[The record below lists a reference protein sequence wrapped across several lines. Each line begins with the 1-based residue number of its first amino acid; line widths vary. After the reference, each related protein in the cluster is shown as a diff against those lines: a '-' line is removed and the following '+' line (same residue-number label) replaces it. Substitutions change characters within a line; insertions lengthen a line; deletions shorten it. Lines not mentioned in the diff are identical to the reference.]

1 MARYEQ
7 AGRGDFECCV
17 TLFPPL
23 VVVSPPRPSQ
33 RESEVPKADRIVI
46 AQLSYRNIEKMHT
59 QSRTELSHPKPT
71 T

>member
-1 MARYEQ
+1 MARYEP

-33 RESEVPKADRIVI
+33 RESEVTKADRIVI
-46 AQLSYRNIEKMHT
+46 AQLSYRHIEKM
-59 QSRTELSHPKPT
+59 LHPIKN
-71 T
+71 